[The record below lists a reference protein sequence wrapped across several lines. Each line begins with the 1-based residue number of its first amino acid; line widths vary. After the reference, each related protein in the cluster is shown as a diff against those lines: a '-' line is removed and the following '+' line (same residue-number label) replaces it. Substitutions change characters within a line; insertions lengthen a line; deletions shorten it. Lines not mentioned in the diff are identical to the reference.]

1 MVEIKLII
9 IDNQHDNN
17 HLNINSGLDRN
28 RTCIS
33 GSGDPRSIH
42 STTRPLIILQIY
54 FILSISCG
62 LLTY

>member
-1 MVEIKLII
+1 MLTMNKRYLNVQLITTG
-9 IDNQHDNN
+9 
-17 HLNINSGLDRN
+17 GLDRN

-54 FILSISCG
+54 FILSISRG
-62 LLTY
+62 FPTY